1 MRYKL
6 AYSFLHLVRGSHDV
20 FLGNS
25 LFKNFKI
32 YKQVDTS
39 SAFLCQ
45 AVRIF
50 PGHTGL
56 CFSLVIP
63 SFRWQQKGADR
74 QWYLR
79 QRLALG
85 RQVLSFKE
93 NFAVLLARLDQWPCH
108 RAMMTLSKGIHT
120 AKIHKMPERADPWDC
135 PLWMGR
141 CAWLFSKG
149 CKLDSNLKTQ
159 AWVDLLKKPDN
170 LLISCQQYK

>member
-6 AYSFLHLVRGSHDV
+6 TYSFLHLVRGSHDV
-20 FLGNS
+20 FSRNS
-25 LFKNFKI
+25 LFKNLKI

-56 CFSLVIP
+56 CFFTCY
-63 SFRWQQKGADR
+63 SFFQMTTEKGADR

-108 RAMMTLSKGIHT
+108 RAVMTLSKGIHT

-135 PLWMGR
+135 LCGWEGVRGFFPKDV
-141 CAWLFSKG
+141 S
-149 CKLDSNLKTQ
+149 
-159 AWVDLLKKPDN
+159 
-170 LLISCQQYK
+170 